1 MEGVP
6 RWPWLACFVP
16 RDASCVGF
24 HASPDEVAGQ
34 AGRGLRPVVVNRLA
48 VRSVPSR
55 RWPTGT
61 SLPRRDRAAA
71 SFGASGGQV
80 RCEAARAPTG
90 TVRRLRRPDAD
101 AAWARP
107 ASSGRWAP
115 LRRVEMPDCVSGA
128 TGARFK
134 LRDEA
139 SRELRDPPLLRALPS
154 GVMPTAHPRTWARGD
169 DAAERSDKQ
178 VGRDQATVA
187 PRWHVPATRIA
198 AVPSAA
204 ASWSARAATSPDGI
218 TATAR
223 VPGRDWSA

>member
-1 MEGVP
+1 
-6 RWPWLACFVP
+6 
-16 RDASCVGF
+16 
-24 HASPDEVAGQ
+24 
-34 AGRGLRPVVVNRLA
+34 
-48 VRSVPSR
+48 
-55 RWPTGT
+55 
-61 SLPRRDRAAA
+61 
-71 SFGASGGQV
+71 
-80 RCEAARAPTG
+80 
-90 TVRRLRRPDAD
+90 
-101 AAWARP
+101 
-107 ASSGRWAP
+107 
-115 LRRVEMPDCVSGA
+115 MPDCVRGA

-139 SRELRDPPLLRALPS
+139 TRELRDFTATSNAPLR
-154 GVMPTAHPRTWARGD
+154 VVPTAHPRTWARGD

-223 VPGRDWSA
+223 VAGRDWSA